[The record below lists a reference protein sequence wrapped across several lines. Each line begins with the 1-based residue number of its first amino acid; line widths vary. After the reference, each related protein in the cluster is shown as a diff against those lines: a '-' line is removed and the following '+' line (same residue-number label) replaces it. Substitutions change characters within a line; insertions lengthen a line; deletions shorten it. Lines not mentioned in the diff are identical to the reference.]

1 MAARYALGRVL
12 RGDLHTPMERVVGI
26 EREREKER
34 HHREKREGTRRTRE
48 KKEKKKKRKK
58 KVRLSLNIYLI
69 IRSGDLEGSRM
80 ARGCETA
87 SGRERERE
95 SEREERIEKAA

>member
-34 HHREKREGTRRTRE
+34 HHREKRERTRRTRE
-48 KKEKKKKRKK
+48 KKEKKKEEKK
-58 KVRLSLNIYLI
+58 KGSAFAQHLPDYSFRRPGGFTDGKRVR
-69 IRSGDLEGSRM
+69 D
-80 ARGCETA
+80 
-87 SGRERERE
+87 
-95 SEREERIEKAA
+95 SEW